1 MSKRK
6 QIQSKSESLELE
18 SEESW
23 WIPAKIDGFAMTPP
37 EQKRKETKGKTL
49 MMLFDTAN
57 NTFDFEMT
65 AGH

>member
-1 MSKRK
+1 MVNSTRK
-6 QIQSKSESLELE
+6 KVAILGK
-18 SEESW
+18 
-23 WIPAKIDGFAMTPP
+23 KIDGFAMTP
-37 EQKRKETKGKTL
+37 ERKRKETKGKIL